1 MAWVDDGP
9 GNNMT
14 IIRTAILL
22 AAMLTPGGCVTL
34 VRGDAPVLD
43 QSSHAYIAGFAP
55 DVRMTGS
62 DNADFLARTGN
73 TLERLEA
80 RSGDDAIDILALSG
94 GGAGGAFGAGAI
106 VGLTQSGKRPEFEI
120 VTGVSTGALIA
131 PFAFLGP
138 EWDDELTE
146 AYTGGMSADIIGRP
160 GIGTVFRV
168 GVFDDAS
175 LRRLVD
181 HFVTREL
188 VDAVAR
194 EATDGRML
202 LAATTNLDSEETVIW
217 DLGAIARRGG
227 EPARQLFVNVLVASS
242 SVPGVFP
249 PVMFDVDAA
258 SGTYQ
263 EMHVDGGTTVPF
275 FIAPHAAFVTG
286 EKLDVLED
294 INIYVIIN
302 GQLGTL
308 PRATPVSTVP
318 ITMRGFS
325 VVLMHMART
334 ELALTASFAAQHG
347 MNLRLASIPAAMTF
361 AGSLDFETVNM
372 RKLFG
377 FARACAASDR
387 LWLDIQDALAR
398 VGGVAGSETECGNG
412 AALPEPDV
420 QMVPE

>member
-1 MAWVDDGP
+1 
-9 GNNMT
+9 MT
-14 IIRTAILL
+14 IIKLGIPFIAAL
-22 AAMLTPGGCVTL
+22 ALGGCVTL
-34 VRGDAPVLD
+34 VREEAPILD
-43 QSSHAYIAGFAP
+43 LSEHAYIAGFAP
-55 DVRMTGS
+55 DVRMSGS
-62 DNADFLARTGN
+62 DNAEFLARTGS
-73 TLERLEA
+73 TIERLQA

-106 VGLTQSGKRPEFEI
+106 VGLTDSGKRPEFEI

-146 AYTGGMSADIIGRP
+146 AYTGGMSANIIGRP
-160 GIGTVFRV
+160 DIGTMFRA
-168 GVFDDAS
+168 GVFDGAS
-175 LRRLVD
+175 LRSLID
-181 HFVTREL
+181 QFVTREL
-188 VDAVAR
+188 VDAVAK
-194 EATDGRML
+194 EAADGRML
-202 LAATTNLDSEETVIW
+202 LVATTNLDSEATVIW

-227 EPARQLFVNVLVASS
+227 EQARKLFVNVLVASS

-258 SGTYQ
+258 SDTFQ

-286 EKLDVLED
+286 EKLDALKDV
-294 INIYVIIN
+294 NIYVIIN

-334 ELALTASFAAQHG
+334 ELALTASFASQHG
-347 MNLRLASIPAAMTF
+347 MKLKFASIPVAMRYG
-361 AGSLDFETVNM
+361 GSLDFETSSM
-372 RKLFG
+372 RNLFN
-377 FARACAASDR
+377 FARSCAANDL
-387 LWLDIQDALAR
+387 LWLDAKDAKDAMAQ
-398 VGGVAGSETECGNG
+398 VGGTGSATPDCSNG
-412 AALPEPDV
+412 SSPPEPGL
-420 QMVPE
+420 QMATE

>member
-1 MAWVDDGP
+1 
-9 GNNMT
+9 MT
-14 IIRTAILL
+14 MIRAAIGL
-22 AAMLTPGGCVTL
+22 AAALTLGGCVTL
-34 VRGDAPVLD
+34 VRGQAPILD
-43 QSSHAYIAGFAP
+43 QSAYAYIAGFAP
-55 DVRMTGS
+55 DVRMSGS
-62 DNADFLARTGN
+62 DNAEFLTRTGD
-73 TLERLEA
+73 TLERLAA

-106 VGLTQSGKRPEFEI
+106 VGLTQSGTRPEFEI

-138 EWDDELTE
+138 EWDDQLTE

-175 LRRLVD
+175 LRRLID

-194 EATDGRML
+194 EAADGRML
-202 LAATTNLDSEETVIW
+202 LAATTNLDSEQTVIW

-258 SGTYQ
+258 SGSYQ

-286 EKLDVLED
+286 EKLDVLKD
-294 INIYVIIN
+294 VNIYVIIN
-302 GQLGTL
+302 GQLATL

-334 ELALTASFAAQHG
+334 ELALIASFASQHG
-347 MNLRLASIPAAMTF
+347 MNLKLASIPATMPF
-361 AGSLDFETVNM
+361 AGSLDFETATM
-372 RKLFG
+372 RDLFD
-377 FARACAASDR
+377 FARACAASEG
-387 LWLDIQDALAR
+387 LWLGIEDALSR
-398 VGGVAGSETECGNG
+398 VGGAHGSQTDCADG
-412 AALPEPDV
+412 AAPPKPDAAGGD
-420 QMVPE
+420 

>member
-1 MAWVDDGP
+1 M
-9 GNNMT
+9 MM
-14 IIRTAILL
+14 IRTASLL
-22 AAMLTPGGCVTL
+22 VAVLMLGGCVTL

-43 QSSHAYIAGFAP
+43 LSAHAYIAGFAP
-55 DVRMTGS
+55 DVRMSGS
-62 DNADFLARTGN
+62 DNAEFLARTGN

-175 LRRLVD
+175 LRRLID
-181 HFVTREL
+181 HFVTLEL

-194 EATDGRML
+194 EAADGRML

-217 DLGAIARRGG
+217 DLGAIASRGG
-227 EPARQLFVNVLVASS
+227 ESARQLFVNVLVASS

-286 EKLDVLED
+286 EKMDVLED
-294 INIYVIIN
+294 VNIYVIIN

-334 ELALTASFAAQHG
+334 ELALTASFASQHG
-347 MNLRLASIPAAMTF
+347 MNLKLASIPATMPF
-361 AGSLDFETVNM
+361 AGSLDFETGTM
-372 RKLFG
+372 RNLFD

-398 VGGVAGSETECGNG
+398 RGGVEGSETDCGDG
-412 AALPEPDV
+412 AAPPEPD
-420 QMVPE
+420 

>member
-1 MAWVDDGP
+1 M
-9 GNNMT
+9 MM
-14 IIRTAILL
+14 IRTASLL
-22 AAMLTPGGCVTL
+22 VAVLMLGGCVTL

-43 QSSHAYIAGFAP
+43 LSAHAYIAGFAP
-55 DVRMTGS
+55 DVRMSGS
-62 DNADFLARTGN
+62 DNAEFLARTGN

-175 LRRLVD
+175 LRRLID
-181 HFVTREL
+181 HFVTLEL

-194 EATDGRML
+194 EAADGRML

-217 DLGAIARRGG
+217 DLGAIASRGG
-227 EPARQLFVNVLVASS
+227 ESARQLFVNVLVASS

-286 EKLDVLED
+286 EKMDVLED
-294 INIYVIIN
+294 VNIYVIIN

-334 ELALTASFAAQHG
+334 ELALTASFASQHG
-347 MNLRLASIPAAMTF
+347 MNLKLASIPATMPF
-361 AGSLDFETVNM
+361 AGSLDFETGTM
-372 RKLFG
+372 RKLFD

-398 VGGVAGSETECGNG
+398 GGGVEGSETDCGDS
-412 AALPEPDV
+412 ATPPEPDL
-420 QMVPE
+420 QAETE

>member
-1 MAWVDDGP
+1 
-9 GNNMT
+9 MT
-14 IIRTAILL
+14 IIKPTILFL
-22 AAMLTPGGCVTL
+22 AALALSGCVTL
-34 VRGDAPVLD
+34 VREDAPVLD
-43 QSSHAYIAGFAP
+43 LSQRAYIAGFAP
-55 DVRMTGS
+55 DVRMSGF
-62 DNADFLARTGN
+62 DNAEFLTRTAR

-106 VGLTQSGKRPEFEI
+106 VGLTYSGKRPEFEI

-138 EWDDELTE
+138 EWDDELTD
-146 AYTGGMSADIIGRP
+146 AYTGGMSAGIIGRP
-160 GIGTVFRV
+160 GIGTMFRA
-168 GVFDDAS
+168 GVFDDTS
-175 LRRLVD
+175 LRQLID

-188 VDAVAR
+188 VDAVAK
-194 EATDGRML
+194 EATEGRML
-202 LAATTNLDSEETVIW
+202 LVATTNLDSEETVIW

-258 SGTYQ
+258 SRSYQ

-275 FIAPHAAFVTG
+275 FIAPHAAFVTD
-286 EKLDVLED
+286 EKLDALKDV
-294 INIYVIIN
+294 NIYVIIN

-334 ELALTASFAAQHG
+334 ELALTASFASQHG
-347 MNLRLASIPAAMTF
+347 MKLKFASIPVAMSF
-361 AGSLDFETVNM
+361 AGSLDFETANM
-372 RKLFG
+372 RNLFN
-377 FARACAASDR
+377 FARTCAANDF
-387 LWLDIQDALAR
+387 LWLDIKDALTQ
-398 VGGVAGSETECGNG
+398 VQLTGTDSPEIECSQSNS
-412 AALPEPDV
+412 LPD
-420 QMVPE
+420 PESQIAPE

>member
-1 MAWVDDGP
+1 
-9 GNNMT
+9 MT
-14 IIRTAILL
+14 IIKLGIPFIAAL
-22 AAMLTPGGCVTL
+22 ALGGCVTL
-34 VRGDAPVLD
+34 VREEAPVLD
-43 QSSHAYIAGFAP
+43 LSEHAYIAGFAL
-55 DVRMTGS
+55 DVRMSGS
-62 DNADFLARTGN
+62 DNAEFLARTGS
-73 TLERLEA
+73 TIERLQA

-106 VGLTQSGKRPEFEI
+106 VGLTHSGKRPEFEI

-131 PFAFLGP
+131 PFAFLGS

-160 GIGTVFRV
+160 GIGTMFRA
-168 GVFDDAS
+168 GVFDGAS
-175 LRRLVD
+175 LRSLID
-181 HFVTREL
+181 QFVTREL
-188 VDAVAR
+188 VDAVAK
-194 EATDGRML
+194 EAADGRML
-202 LAATTNLDSEETVIW
+202 LVATTNLDSEATVIW

-227 EPARQLFVNVLVASS
+227 EQARKLFVNVLVASS

-286 EKLDVLED
+286 EKLDALKDV
-294 INIYVIIN
+294 NIYVIIN

-334 ELALTASFAAQHG
+334 ELALTASFASQHG
-347 MNLRLASIPAAMTF
+347 MKLKFASIPVAMRYG
-361 AGSLDFETVNM
+361 GSLDFKTASM
-372 RKLFG
+372 RNLFN
-377 FARACAASDR
+377 FAEACAANDF
-387 LWLDIQDALAR
+387 LWLDVKDALAQAS
-398 VGGVAGSETECGNG
+398 GPGISGTDCSNG
-412 AALPEPDV
+412 ALPLEPAS
-420 QMVPE
+420 QMATE

>member
-1 MAWVDDGP
+1 M
-9 GNNMT
+9 MM
-14 IIRTAILL
+14 IRTASLL
-22 AAMLTPGGCVTL
+22 AAALMLGGCVTL

-43 QSSHAYIAGFAP
+43 LSAHAYIAGFAP
-55 DVRMTGS
+55 DVRMSGS
-62 DNADFLARTGN
+62 DNAEFLARTGN

-80 RSGDDAIDILALSG
+80 SSGDDAIDILALSG

-138 EWDDELTE
+138 EWDDELTR

-175 LRRLVD
+175 LRRLID

-194 EATDGRML
+194 EAADGRML

-217 DLGAIARRGG
+217 DLGAIASRGG
-227 EPARQLFVNVLVASS
+227 ESARQLFVNVLVASS

-286 EKLDVLED
+286 GKLDALKDV
-294 INIYVIIN
+294 NIYVIIN
-302 GQLGTL
+302 GQLGTQ

-334 ELALTASFAAQHG
+334 ELALTASFASQHG
-347 MNLRLASIPAAMTF
+347 MNLKLASIPATMPF
-361 AGSLDFETVNM
+361 AGSLDFETGTM
-372 RKLFG
+372 RNLFD

-387 LWLDIQDALAR
+387 LWLDIQEALAQG
-398 VGGVAGSETECGNG
+398 GGVEGSETDCGDN
-412 AALPEPDV
+412 AAQPESDG
-420 QMVPE
+420 QAATE

>member
-1 MAWVDDGP
+1 MA
-9 GNNMT
+9 
-14 IIRTAILL
+14 IIKSAILFVATL
-22 AAMLTPGGCVTL
+22 ALGGCVTL

-43 QSSHAYIAGFAP
+43 LSQHAYIAGFAP
-55 DVRMTGS
+55 DVRMSGS
-62 DNADFLARTGN
+62 DNTEFLARTAT
-73 TLERLEA
+73 TLERLQA

-146 AYTGGMSADIIGRP
+146 AYTGGMSANIVGRP
-160 GIGTVFRV
+160 GLGTMFRV
-168 GVFDDAS
+168 GVFDDTA
-175 LRRLVD
+175 LRQLIDR
-181 HFVTREL
+181 FVTREL

-194 EATDGRML
+194 EATEGRML
-202 LAATTNLDSEETVIW
+202 LVATTNLDSEETVIW

-258 SGTYQ
+258 SGAYQ

-275 FIAPHAAFVTG
+275 FIAPHAAFVSD
-286 EKLDVLED
+286 EKLDVLND
-294 INIYVIIN
+294 VNIYVIIN

-325 VVLMHMART
+325 VVLMHMARI
-334 ELALTASFAAQHG
+334 ELALTASFASQHG
-347 MNLRLASIPAAMTF
+347 MKLKFASIPVAMRY
-361 AGSLDFETVNM
+361 AGSLDFETASM
-372 RKLFG
+372 RNLFN
-377 FARACAASDR
+377 FAHACAANDL
-387 LWLDIQDALAR
+387 LWRDMKDALVPAS
-398 VGGVAGSETECGNG
+398 GTDSSETDCGNR
-412 AALPEPDV
+412 ALPPEPAS
-420 QMVPE
+420 QMATE